1 MVGDVMFD
9 GFGHVAG
16 LCYLGQDGF
25 TNVGFTNVG
34 SMASAVAVMG

>member
-25 TNVGFTNVG
+25 TNVGCMV
-34 SMASAVAVMG
+34 SAVAVMG